1 MEKDIKS
8 LFLSNV
14 AQVVGNPSALVVY
27 RAEGNYLYDQEGTPY
42 LDFISGISVANTGHG
57 HPTIISSVIN
67 QVKRH
72 MHVMVYGEF
81 AIEPQAKLATKT
93 LEKLHPCMN
102 RVYFVNSG
110 TEAIE
115 ASMKISKKYT
125 GRSQFISFKNS
136 YHGSTQGSLSI
147 QGSNKYKG
155 GYYPLLPDTH
165 QANFND
171 LAVLEQITTKTAGV
185 VIECIQAGSGYI
197 PANQEWIKAVRARCT
212 EVGALMILDEIQTG
226 MGRTGN
232 WFAHLDYGFCPDIM
246 CLAKAYG
253 GGLPL
258 GAFVAPEHIM
268 KVIQADPILG
278 HITTFGGN
286 PVSCAASLGVFEVLE
301 EDVTLMESIP
311 YKEQIIQSKL
321 IHPNIEKISGKGLM
335 YCLWLKPA
343 IDGFKVIAQLEK
355 QGVITNSFL
364 FAENAIR
371 ITPPLTITMDQLNF
385 GLNTILEVIDD
396 LSE

>member
-1 MEKDIKS
+1 
-8 LFLSNV
+8 
-14 AQVVGNPSALVVY
+14 
-27 RAEGNYLYDQEGTPY
+27 
-42 LDFISGISVANTGHG
+42 
-57 HPTIISSVIN
+57 
-67 QVKRH
+67 
-72 MHVMVYGEF
+72 
-81 AIEPQAKLATKT
+81 
-93 LEKLHPCMN
+93 MN

-115 ASMKISKKYT
+115 ASMKIAKKYT

-136 YHGSTQGSLSI
+136 YHGSTHGSLSI
-147 QGSNKYKG
+147 QGSDKYKG
-155 GYYPLLPDTH
+155 GYYPLLPDTL

-171 LAVLEQITTKTAGV
+171 FAVLKQITSKTAGV

-197 PANQEWIKAVRARCT
+197 PADPAWIKAVRARCR

-226 MGRTGN
+226 MGRTGP

-286 PVSCAASLGVFEVLE
+286 PVSCAASLGVFEALE
-301 EDVTLMESIP
+301 SSPELMAEIP
-311 YKEQIIQSKL
+311 IKEQHIRDVL
-321 IHPNIEKISGKGLM
+321 VHPSIEKISGKGLM
-335 YCLWLKPA
+335 YCLWLKPE
-343 IDGFKVIAQLEK
+343 IDGFEVIARLEDE
-355 QGVITNSFL
+355 GLITNSFL

-371 ITPPLTITMDQLNF
+371 ITPPLTITNEELDK
-385 GLNTILEVIDD
+385 GLKLILSVIEE
-396 LSE
+396 LSA

>member
-343 IDGFKVIAQLEK
+343 IDGFKVIAKLEK
-355 QGVITNSFL
+355 QGVISNSFL